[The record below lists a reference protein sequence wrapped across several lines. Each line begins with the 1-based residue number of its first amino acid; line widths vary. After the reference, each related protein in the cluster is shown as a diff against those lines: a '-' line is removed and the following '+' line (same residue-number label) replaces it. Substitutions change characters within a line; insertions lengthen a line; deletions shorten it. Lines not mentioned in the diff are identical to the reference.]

1 VWQQDKQEAMV
12 TKFEGIYSKQEEFE
26 NLLIFK
32 SKSLPDKLLKNFDQ
46 KEKTAFSKEL
56 ALLLH
61 QEISEFINAVGNYKL
76 HKIQQDGKSV
86 KEIKEEIADMF
97 IFVLDMALTHNM
109 TAEELLNEVIKKQD
123 KNFERQ
129 RTGY

>member
-1 VWQQDKQEAMV
+1 LDQ
-12 TKFEGIYSKQEEFE
+12 KFSDIYSRQEEFE
-26 NLLIFK
+26 NLLI
-32 SKSLPDKLLKNFDQ
+32 SKIDSLPKKLLKDFDR
-46 KEKTAFSKEL
+46 KEKTSFSKEL

-76 HKIQQDGKSV
+76 HKTQQDGKDV
-86 KEIKEEIADMF
+86 KEIKEEISDMM

-109 TAEELLNEVIKKQD
+109 TSEELLDQVSKKQD

-129 RTGY
+129 RVGY

>member
-1 VWQQDKQEAMV
+1 MDA
-12 TKFEGIYSKQEEFE
+12 KFKDIYLRQEEFE
-26 NLLIFK
+26 NLLISK
-32 SKSLPDKLLKNFDQ
+32 SNSLPDKLLKDFDK
-46 KEKTAFSKEL
+46 KEKTSFSKEL

-76 HKIQQDGKSV
+76 HKTQQDGKDI
-86 KEIKEEIADMF
+86 KEVKEEIADML

-109 TAEELLNEVIKKQD
+109 TAEELLEEVSRKQD

>member
-1 VWQQDKQEAMV
+1 MQQFDS
-12 TKFEGIYSKQEEFE
+12 IYKKQEEFE
-26 NLLIFK
+26 NLLI
-32 SKSLPDKLLKNFDQ
+32 SKSSYWPNKELKDFDK
-46 KEKTAFSKEL
+46 KEKTNFSKEL

-61 QEISEFINAVGNYKL
+61 QEISEFINAVGNYKH
-76 HKIQQDGKSV
+76 HKLQQDGKSP
-86 KEIKEEIADMF
+86 KEIKEEIADMY

-109 TAEELLNEVIKKQD
+109 SASELLDEVAKKQE